1 MAGEK
6 NSFSPA
12 FFEGENMIPIVKQH
26 DERDCGAACLAMIAA
41 WHGRKM
47 PIAMVR
53 ELTKTDRTGTNIY
66 GLVDGAAKI
75 GLQANALSGS
85 ETELLDGI
93 KSGEISF
100 PFVAHVVTNEG
111 MLHFIVVFGR
121 KNNRFLIGDPAIG
134 KEYWQIQELFEHW
147 TGYVVTFTKTPEFR
161 SENLKK
167 GSFRKFF
174 ALLQGQYTKLV
185 GSLFLS
191 LPIAMIGIAGA
202 FVFKIVIDQFSVQ
215 RGYKTGNATAFAEL
229 LDHIDLTDIGII
241 FIAII
246 ALYLLQ
252 AILQII
258 RGYLMVAIA
267 QKIDV
272 RLTMGYYNH
281 LIDLPVS
288 ALSVRQTGEYL
299 SRFSDID
306 TIRNAISSAT
316 LTLVLD
322 TLMVFACGIILYNQ
336 NRLMFF
342 VSLLLIF
349 IYAGIVLCY
358 RKPVER
364 ANRAAME
371 SNAVVQSYFKET
383 IDGVATIK
391 SACAEKQIKEKTESK
406 FQRFLEAAVHNSILS
421 MTQDVLADSVELIG
435 TIIILWIGFGFVV
448 SNQITIGSL
457 MMFYV
462 LLGYFIQ
469 PIKNLIELQPTMQT
483 AFVAADRLNDIL
495 DVQTEETKSKGTVP
509 YIRSW
514 EMHHVDFRY
523 GNRELSLQDVDLT
536 IHRGEKIAIVGESGS
551 GKTTLVKLLMRFYE
565 PESGKICVNDKEI
578 AEFDLLAWRR
588 SIAYVEQ
595 NTFLFSD
602 TVEHNLTLGLEKVSQ
617 EDVRNACRAAQADQ
631 FIECLPM
638 QYQMPIEENGAN
650 LSGGQKQRLAI
661 ARALLKKPQLI
672 VLDEATSHLDTITE
686 SAIKDTIFQ
695 FHKDMTC
702 IIIAHRLSTIK
713 QCDRIIV
720 MDHGKIIEQ
729 GTHDTL
735 IKRQGKYA
743 ELWSNI

>member
-1 MAGEK
+1 
-6 NSFSPA
+6 
-12 FFEGENMIPIVKQH
+12 MIPIVKQH

-75 GLQANALSGS
+75 GLQADALSGS

-93 KSGEISF
+93 RSGEISF
-100 PFVAHVVTNEG
+100 PFVAHVVTDEG

-134 KEYWQIQELFEHW
+134 KEHWQIQEFFEHW
-147 TGYVVTFTKTPEFR
+147 TGYVVTFTKTSEFC

-229 LDHIDLTDIGII
+229 LDHINLTDIGII
-241 FIAII
+241 FITII
-246 ALYLLQ
+246 VLYLLQ

-299 SRFSDID
+299 SRFSDTD

-342 VSLLLIF
+342 VSLILIF
-349 IYAGIVLCY
+349 IYAGIVLYY

-421 MTQDVLADSVELIG
+421 MTQDVFADSVELIG

-495 DVQTEETKSKGTVP
+495 DVQTEETESQETVP

-514 EMHHVDFRY
+514 EMQHVDFRY
-523 GNRELSLQDVDLT
+523 GNRELSLQDIDLT

-578 AEFDLLAWRR
+578 TEFDLSAWRR

-602 TVEHNLTLGLEKVSQ
+602 TIEHNLTLGLEKVSQ

-650 LSGGQKQRLAI
+650 LSDGQKQRLAI
-661 ARALLKKPQLI
+661 ARALLKKPQLLI
-672 VLDEATSHLDTITE
+672 LDEATSHLDTITE

-702 IIIAHRLSTIK
+702 IIIAHRLSTIR

-720 MDHGKIIEQ
+720 MDRGKIIEQ
-729 GTHDTL
+729 GTHDAL
-735 IKRQGKYA
+735 IKIQGRYA